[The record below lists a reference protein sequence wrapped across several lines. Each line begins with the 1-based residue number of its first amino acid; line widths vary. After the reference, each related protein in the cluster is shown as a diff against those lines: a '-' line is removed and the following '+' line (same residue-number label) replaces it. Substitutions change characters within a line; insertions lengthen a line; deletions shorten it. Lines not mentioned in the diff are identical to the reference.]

1 MYMFSSNIMSSF
13 ENNVKRWVSLDNRIK
28 ALNDEAKTLREEKST
43 INDSIGHHIES
54 NNLEKA
60 TIQIS
65 DGKLR
70 YVTTKTQS
78 PISLKYLESC
88 LTDCIS
94 DANKVK
100 EIMEYIKE
108 NREVKETTELKRYYN
123 KKGKDEEEAD

>member
-1 MYMFSSNIMSSF
+1 MSTSFESNI
-13 ENNVKRWVSLDNRIK
+13 KRWVSLDNRVK
-28 ALNDEAKTLREEKST
+28 ALNDEAKALREEKSA
-43 INDSIGHHIES
+43 INDNISQHIEA

-88 LTDCIS
+88 LNDCIS
-94 DANKVK
+94 DATKVK
-100 EIMEYIKE
+100 EIMDYIKE

-123 KKGKDEEEAD
+123 KKNKDEDEEAD

>member
-1 MYMFSSNIMSSF
+1 MSSF
-13 ENNVKRWVSLDNRIK
+13 ESNIKRWVSLDNRIK
-28 ALNDEAKTLREEKST
+28 TLSDEAKALREEKSS
-43 INDSIGHHIES
+43 INDDIGQHIET
-54 NNLEKA
+54 NQLEKA

-88 LTDCIS
+88 LSECIGNTD
-94 DANKVK
+94 KVK
-100 EIMEYIKE
+100 AIMDYIKE

-123 KKGKDEEEAD
+123 KKGNDEEDD

>member
-1 MYMFSSNIMSSF
+1 MSAFESNI
-13 ENNVKRWVSLDNRIK
+13 KRWVSLDNRVK
-28 ALNDEAKTLREEKST
+28 ALNDEAKALREEKSA
-43 INDSIGHHIES
+43 INDNISQHIEA
-54 NNLEKA
+54 NHLEKA

-88 LTDCIS
+88 LNDCIN
-94 DANKVK
+94 DASKVK
-100 EIMEYIKE
+100 EIIDYVKE

-123 KKGKDEEEAD
+123 KKGKDEEEETD

>member
-1 MYMFSSNIMSSF
+1 MPLKSRA
-13 ENNVKRWVSLDNRIK
+13 EG
-28 ALNDEAKTLREEKST
+28 TLRTQSQHEPLVH
-43 INDSIGHHIES
+43 DIGQHIET
-54 NNLEKA
+54 NQLEKA

-88 LTDCIS
+88 LSECIG
-94 DANKVK
+94 NTEKVK
-100 EIMEYIKE
+100 AIMDYIKD

-123 KKGKDEEEAD
+123 KKGKDEEDD

>member
-1 MYMFSSNIMSSF
+1 MASF
-13 ENNVKRWVSLDNRIK
+13 ENNIKRWVSLDNKIK
-28 ALNDEAKTLREEKST
+28 ALNDEVKILREDKAT
-43 INDSIGHHIES
+43 INDQISQHIET
-54 NNLEKA
+54 NHLEKA

-88 LTDCIS
+88 LSDCIG

-100 EIMEYIKE
+100 EIIDYVKE

-123 KKGKDEEEAD
+123 KKEKDETEED

>member
-1 MYMFSSNIMSSF
+1 MSSF
-13 ENNVKRWVSLDNRIK
+13 ESNIKRWVSLDNRIK
-28 ALNDEAKTLREEKST
+28 VLSDEAKALREEKST
-43 INDSIGHHIES
+43 INDDIGQHIET
-54 NNLEKA
+54 NQLEKA

-88 LTDCIS
+88 LSECIGNTD
-94 DANKVK
+94 KVK
-100 EIMEYIKE
+100 AIMDYIKE

-123 KKGKDEEEAD
+123 KKGKDEEDD

>member
-1 MYMFSSNIMSSF
+1 MASF
-13 ENNVKRWVSLDNRIK
+13 ENNIKRWVSLDNKIK
-28 ALNDEAKTLREEKST
+28 ALNDEAKALREEKSA
-43 INDSIGHHIES
+43 INDQISQHIET
-54 NNLEKA
+54 NHLEKA

-70 YVTTKTQS
+70 YVTTKAQS

-88 LTDCIS
+88 LSDCIS
-94 DANKVK
+94 DSNKVK

-123 KKGKDEEEAD
+123 KKEKDEAGDD

>member
-1 MYMFSSNIMSSF
+1 MASF
-13 ENNVKRWVSLDNRIK
+13 ENNIKRWVSLDNKIK
-28 ALNDEAKTLREEKST
+28 ALNDEAKALREEKSA
-43 INDSIGHHIES
+43 INDQISQHIET
-54 NNLEKA
+54 NHLEKA

-70 YVTTKTQS
+70 YVTTKAQS

-88 LTDCIS
+88 LSECIS
-94 DANKVK
+94 DSNKVK

-123 KKGKDEEEAD
+123 KTEKNED

>member
-1 MYMFSSNIMSSF
+1 MSSF

-28 ALNDEAKTLREEKST
+28 ALNDEAKALREEKSS
-43 INDSIGHHIES
+43 INDSISQHIEA

-88 LTDCIS
+88 LNDCIS
-94 DANKVK
+94 DSSKVK
-100 EIMEYIKE
+100 EIMDYIKE
-108 NREVKETTELKRYYN
+108 NREVKETTEIKRYYN
-123 KKGKDEEEAD
+123 KKDKDAEEEAD

>member
-1 MYMFSSNIMSSF
+1 MSSF
-13 ENNVKRWVSLDNRIK
+13 ESNIKRWVSLDNRIK
-28 ALNDEAKTLREEKST
+28 TLSDEAKALREEKST
-43 INDSIGHHIES
+43 INDDIGQHIET
-54 NNLEKA
+54 NQLEKA

-88 LTDCIS
+88 LSECIGNTD
-94 DANKVK
+94 KVK
-100 EIMEYIKE
+100 AIMDYIKE

-123 KKGKDEEEAD
+123 KKGKDEEDD

>member
-1 MYMFSSNIMSSF
+1 MSSSSF
-13 ENNVKRWVSLDNRIK
+13 ESNIKRWVSLDNRVK
-28 ALNDEAKTLREEKST
+28 ALNDEAKALREEKSA
-43 INDSIGHHIES
+43 INDNISQHIEA

-88 LTDCIS
+88 LNDCIS
-94 DANKVK
+94 DGTKVK
-100 EIMEYIKE
+100 EIMNYIKE

-123 KKGKDEEEAD
+123 KKGKEDEEETD

>member
-1 MYMFSSNIMSSF
+1 MASF
-13 ENNVKRWVSLDNRIK
+13 ENNIKRWVSLDNRIK
-28 ALNDEAKTLREEKST
+28 SLNDEAKALREEKSA
-43 INDSIGHHIES
+43 INDSIGKHIEA

-88 LTDCIS
+88 LSDCIS
-94 DANKVK
+94 DSTKVK
-100 EIMEYIKE
+100 EILEYIKS

-123 KKGKDEEEAD
+123 KKDKDDEEAAD

>member
-1 MYMFSSNIMSSF
+1 MSSF
-13 ENNVKRWVSLDNRIK
+13 EHNIKRWVSLDNRIK
-28 ALNDEAKTLREEKST
+28 ALNDEAKALREEKSA
-43 INDSIGHHIES
+43 INDSIGTHIEQ
-54 NNLEKA
+54 NHLEKA

-88 LTDCIS
+88 LSDCIS
-94 DANKVK
+94 DPLKVK
-100 EIMEYIKE
+100 EIMDYIKD

-123 KKGKDEEEAD
+123 KKGKDADEEETD

>member
-1 MYMFSSNIMSSF
+1 MSSF
-13 ENNVKRWVSLDNRIK
+13 ENNIKRWVSLDNRIK
-28 ALNDEAKTLREEKST
+28 SLNDEVKGLREEKSA
-43 INDSIGHHIES
+43 INDSISQHIEA

-88 LTDCIS
+88 LSECIS
-94 DANKVK
+94 DEKKVK
-100 EIMEYIKE
+100 EILEYIKT
-108 NREVKETTELKRYYN
+108 NREVKETTEIKRYYN
-123 KKGKDEEEAD
+123 KKDKDADEDTD